1 MEETKVTPTPA
12 PAAEPVKPE
21 APVAK
26 KTIFGHVTGCD
37 KLNVRTKPSLKAPVA
52 KVIDKAAKVTI
63 DEEFNNA
70 AWYKVTVDNVTGFC
84 MKAYIKQDK

>member
-1 MEETKVTPTPA
+1 MEETKVTPA

-26 KTIFGHVTGCD
+26 TPIFGMITGCD
-37 KLNVRTKPSLKAPVA
+37 KLNIRTKPTTKAPVA
-52 KVIDKAAKVTI
+52 KVIDKTAKVQI
-63 DEEFNNA
+63 DADYDNA
-70 AWYKVTVDNVTGFC
+70 AWYKVSVDGTTGFC